1 MILSVTLP
9 TNKELT
15 YLLSRPD
22 HGYLHMRLIRNV
34 SIFAIGFVGFVA
46 GTYVSLAEIIKTFG
60 TSE

>member
-9 TNKELT
+9 TKEQFI

-60 TSE
+60 KSE